1 LCRKKSIA
9 KPEPIV
15 PPIRLES
22 NKLRSEMRLFCF
34 TASRLSTP
42 IIEKATK
49 LISGKYQNKKD
60 INKEF

>member
-1 LCRKKSIA
+1 
-9 KPEPIV
+9 
-15 PPIRLES
+15 
-22 NKLRSEMRLFCF
+22 M
-34 TASRLSTP
+34 ASRLSTP

>member
-1 LCRKKSIA
+1 MA
-9 KPEPIV
+9 NPEPIV
-15 PPIRLES
+15 PPRILVN
-22 NKLRSEMRLFCF
+22 NKLRSEMRLFCCM
-34 TASRLSTP
+34 ASHLSSP